1 MTRVPLRGRVRQPG
15 GAVGVAILAVVVV
28 PLVSAM
34 VASYAGLPLVEV
46 GPGWAAVVGGS
57 LWAAGSFAVGYVAHR
72 TPAARLDHDGPVT
85 RLRPVERDGRVYER
99 WLRVSWWKRWL
110 PEGGSFYDGGVDK
123 RRLPGRTDA
132 DLERFAV
139 ETRRAE
145 LTHWTLLA
153 LAPTFLLWCPP
164 PVAAAMVGFGVVANA
179 PFALVQRYNRARI
192 ARLGEARAR
201 RRADCAA
208 DTASEVRPPVARVG

>member
-28 PLVSAM
+28 PLVSA
-34 VASYAGLPLVEV
+34 VAASRAGLPLVEV

-57 LWAAGSFAVGYVAHR
+57 VWGAASFVVGYVAHR
-72 TPAARLDHDGPVT
+72 APVARLDHDGPVT
-85 RLRPVERDGRVYER
+85 RLRPVERDGRIYER

-110 PEGGSFYDGGVDK
+110 PEGGAFYDGGVDK

-145 LTHWTLLA
+145 LTHWTLLV
-153 LAPTFLLWCPP
+153 LAPTFLLWCPT
-164 PVAAAMVGFGVVANA
+164 PVAAAMVGFGVVANM
-179 PFALVQRYNRARI
+179 PFALVQRYNRARM
-192 ARLGEARAR
+192 ARLREARAR
-201 RRADCAA
+201 RRVESGAA
-208 DTASEVRPPVARVG
+208 PPSVGPSPAARVG